1 MRGRAARVFSRT
13 TSKRAKPGPDK
24 SDRTAAHGLLQAAE
38 RDLQQVVLDIHD
50 GPVQDIFSALSQV
63 HLLRIRPELQAGEA
77 SIGLRR
83 VAAAL
88 ERALGEIRSFIGTFR
103 PPEFERRPVGQIVEG
118 LIVQHESITG
128 NSVDLELGEELPE
141 ISVAL
146 KIAIYRILQEA
157 LANATRHADAS
168 EHAVRLMVEGDE
180 LVLEVRDDGRGFDV
194 AGILESESD
203 VGVTG
208 GHFGLRGMRDRVEIM
223 NGTLEIDSG
232 ADGTSVEVRF
242 PIQ

>member
-1 MRGRAARVFSRT
+1 MRGRAARLHART
-13 TSKRAKPGPDK
+13 TSRRAPAGTEK

-88 ERALGEIRSFIGTFR
+88 ERALGEIRSFIGAFR
-103 PPEFERRPVGQIVEG
+103 PPEFERRPVGAIIEG

-128 NSVDLELGEELPE
+128 NTVDLELADDLPE
-141 ISVAL
+141 VSVSL

-157 LANATRHADAS
+157 LANATRHAQS
-168 EHAVRLMVEGDE
+168 TEQFVRMVVEENE
-180 LVLEVRDDGRGFDV
+180 LVLEVRDDGHGFDV
-194 AGILESESD
+194 AGVLESEND

-208 GHFGLRGMRDRVEIM
+208 GHFGLRGMRDRVAIM
-223 NGTLEIDSG
+223 NGSLEIDSG
-232 ADGTSVEVRF
+232 ADGTIVEVRF

>member
-1 MRGRAARVFSRT
+1 MRGRAARLHSRT
-13 TSKRAKPGPDK
+13 TSRRGSSSSDK

-88 ERALGEIRSFIGTFR
+88 ERALTEIRSFIGAFR
-103 PPEFERRPVGQIVEG
+103 PPEFERRPVGAIIEG
-118 LIVQHESITG
+118 LIVQHESFTG
-128 NSVDLELGEELPE
+128 NSVDLELGENLPDV
-141 ISVAL
+141 SVSL

-157 LANATRHADAS
+157 LANATRHAAAS
-168 EHAVRLMVEGDE
+168 EHSVRLTVEEGE
-180 LVLEVRDDGRGFDV
+180 LVLEVRDDGHGFDV
-194 AGILESESD
+194 AGLLESDSD
-203 VGVTG
+203 VGVRG

-223 NGTLEIDSG
+223 NGALEIDSG
-232 ADGTSVEVRF
+232 EDGTSVEVRF

>member
-1 MRGRAARVFSRT
+1 MGA
-13 TSKRAKPGPDK
+13 
-24 SDRTAAHGLLQAAE
+24 
-38 RDLQQVVLDIHD
+38 I
-50 GPVQDIFSALSQV
+50 I
-63 HLLRIRPELQAGEA
+63 
-77 SIGLRR
+77 
-83 VAAAL
+83 
-88 ERALGEIRSFIGTFR
+88 
-103 PPEFERRPVGQIVEG
+103 EG

-128 NSVDLELGEELPE
+128 NAVDLELGENLPE
-141 ISVAL
+141 VSVSL

-157 LANATRHADAS
+157 LANATRHAEAS
-168 EHAVRLMVEGDE
+168 EHSVRLVQEGDE

-203 VGVTG
+203 VGVTA
-208 GHFGLRGMRDRVEIM
+208 GHFGLRGMRDRVAIM

>member
-1 MRGRAARVFSRT
+1 LTEPGARVSSRT
-13 TSKRAKPGPDK
+13 TSRRAPAGSAS
-24 SDRTAAHGLLQAAE
+24 SDRIAARGLLQAAE

-50 GPVQDIFSALSQV
+50 GPVQDIFSALSQI

-88 ERALGEIRSFIGTFR
+88 ERALAEIRSFIGAFR
-103 PPEFERRPVGQIVEG
+103 PPEFERRPVGAIIEG

-128 NSVDLELGEELPE
+128 NVVDLELGENIPDVS
-141 ISVAL
+141 ISV
-146 KIAIYRILQEA
+146 KIALYRILQEA
-157 LANATRHADAS
+157 LANATRHADAT
-168 EHAVRLMVEGDE
+168 EHRVRLVMEGSD
-180 LVLEVRDDGRGFDV
+180 LVLQVRDDGRGFDV
-194 AGILESESD
+194 AGILESDNE
-203 VGVTG
+203 VGVSG

-232 ADGTSVEVRF
+232 EDGTSVQVRL
-242 PIQ
+242 PVL

>member
-1 MRGRAARVFSRT
+1 LRGRAARLHSRT
-13 TSKRAKPGPDK
+13 TSRRGSSGSAK

-88 ERALGEIRSFIGTFR
+88 ERALGEIRSFIGAFR
-103 PPEFERRPVGQIVEG
+103 PPEFE
-118 LIVQHESITG
+118 QHESITG
-128 NSVDLELGEELPE
+128 NSVDLEVGENLPE
-141 ISVAL
+141 VSVSL

-157 LANATRHADAS
+157 LANATRHAEAS
-168 EHAVRLMVEGDE
+168 QHSVRLTVEENE
-180 LVLEVRDDGRGFDV
+180 LVLEVRDDGHGFDV

-203 VGVTG
+203 VGVRG

>member
-1 MRGRAARVFSRT
+1 LKGRGARPTPRT
-13 TSKRAKPGPDK
+13 TSKRAPPGTAK
-24 SDRTAAHGLLQAAE
+24 SDRAAAHGLLQAAE

-83 VAAAL
+83 IAAAL
-88 ERALGEIRSFIGTFR
+88 ERALGEIRSFIGAFR
-103 PPEFERRPVGQIVEG
+103 PPEFERRPVGAIIEG
-118 LIVQHESITG
+118 MVVQHESITG
-128 NSVDLELGEELPE
+128 NTVDLEIGEQLPE
-141 ISVAL
+141 VSVAL

-168 EHAVRLMVEGDE
+168 EHFVRLVTEGNE

-194 AGILESESD
+194 AGVLESESD
-203 VGVTG
+203 VGVSG

>member
-1 MRGRAARVFSRT
+1 MRGRAARLFSRS
-13 TSKRAKPGPDK
+13 TSKRESGADK

-63 HLLRIRPELQAGEA
+63 HLLRMRPELQAGEA

-103 PPEFERRPVGQIVEG
+103 PPEFERRPVGAIIEG
-118 LIVQHESITG
+118 LVVQHESITG
-128 NSVDLELGEELPE
+128 NTVDLEVGENIPE
-141 ISVAL
+141 VSVSL

-157 LANATRHADAS
+157 LANSTRHAQSS
-168 EHAVRLMVEGDE
+168 EHSVRLMVEGEE
-180 LVLEVRDDGRGFDV
+180 LVLEVRDDGHGFDV

-232 ADGTSVEVRF
+232 EDGTSVEVRF

>member
-1 MRGRAARVFSRT
+1 MRGRAARLFSRT
-13 TSKRAKPGPDK
+13 TSKRAKPGPEK

-63 HLLRIRPELQAGEA
+63 HLLRMRPELQAGEA

-88 ERALGEIRSFIGTFR
+88 ERALGEIRSFIGAFR
-103 PPEFERRPVGQIVEG
+103 PPEFERRPVGEIVEG

-128 NSVDLELGEELPE
+128 NSVDLELGENLPE
-141 ISVAL
+141 VSVAL

-157 LANATRHADAS
+157 LANATRHAEAS
-168 EHAVRLMVEGDE
+168 EHSVKLTVIENE

-232 ADGTSVEVRF
+232 ADGTSVEVCF

>member
-1 MRGRAARVFSRT
+1 MKGRGARLTPRT
-13 TSKRAKPGPDK
+13 TSKRAPPGTAK

-83 VAAAL
+83 IAAAL
-88 ERALGEIRSFIGTFR
+88 ERALGEIRSFIGAFR
-103 PPEFERRPVGQIVEG
+103 PPEFERRPVGAIIEG
-118 LIVQHESITG
+118 MVVQHESITG
-128 NSVDLELGEELPE
+128 NTVDLEIGEQLPE
-141 ISVAL
+141 VSVAL

-157 LANATRHADAS
+157 LANATRHAEAS
-168 EHAVRLMVEGDE
+168 EHFVRLVAEGNE

-194 AGILESESD
+194 AGVLESESD
-203 VGVTG
+203 VGVSG

>member
-1 MRGRAARVFSRT
+1 MRGRSARLHSRT
-13 TSKRAKPGPDK
+13 TSRRAPPGTAA

-83 VAAAL
+83 IAAAL
-88 ERALGEIRSFIGTFR
+88 ERALGEIRSFIGAFR
-103 PPEFERRPVGQIVEG
+103 PPEFERRPVGAIIEG
-118 LIVQHESITG
+118 LVVQHESITG
-128 NSVDLELGEELPE
+128 NAVDLEVGENIPE
-141 ISVAL
+141 VSVSL

-168 EHAVRLMVEGDE
+168 EHGVRLVVEGNE

-194 AGILESESD
+194 AGVLESESD
-203 VGVTG
+203 VGVSG

>member
-1 MRGRAARVFSRT
+1 MRGRAARLFSRT
-13 TSKRAKPGPDK
+13 TSKRAKPGPEK

-63 HLLRIRPELQAGEA
+63 HLLRMRPELQAGEA

-88 ERALGEIRSFIGTFR
+88 ERALGEIRSFIGAFR
-103 PPEFERRPVGQIVEG
+103 PPEFERRPVGEIVEG

-128 NSVDLELGEELPE
+128 NSVDLELGENLPE
-141 ISVAL
+141 VSVAL

-168 EHAVRLMVEGDE
+168 EHAVKLTVIENE

-232 ADGTSVEVRF
+232 ADGTSVEVCF

>member
-1 MRGRAARVFSRT
+1 MRGRAARLHSRT
-13 TSKRAKPGPDK
+13 TSKRASPGIAG
-24 SDRTAAHGLLQAAE
+24 SDRDAAHGLLQAAE

-88 ERALGEIRSFIGTFR
+88 ERALGEIRNFIGTFR
-103 PPEFERRPVGQIVEG
+103 PPEFERRPVGAIIEG
-118 LIVQHESITG
+118 LVVQHESITG
-128 NSVDLELGEELPE
+128 NTVDLELGEHIPDV
-141 ISVAL
+141 SVSL

-157 LANATRHADAS
+157 LANATRHAEAS
-168 EHAVRLMVEGDE
+168 EYAVRLIVENEE

-194 AGILESESD
+194 AGILESDSD

-208 GHFGLRGMRDRVEIM
+208 GHFGLRGMRDRVAIM

>member
-1 MRGRAARVFSRT
+1 LRGRASRLHSRT
-13 TSKRAKPGPDK
+13 TSRRAAAGTEQ

-88 ERALGEIRSFIGTFR
+88 ERALGEIRSFIGAFR
-103 PPEFERRPVGQIVEG
+103 PPEFERRPVGAIIEG

-128 NSVDLELGEELPE
+128 NSVDLELVDDLPE
-141 ISVAL
+141 VSVSL

-157 LANATRHADAS
+157 LANATRHAQATQQS
-168 EHAVRLMVEGDE
+168 VRMAVEGDE
-180 LVLEVRDDGRGFDV
+180 LVIEVRDDGHGFDV
-194 AGILESESD
+194 AGVLESESD

-208 GHFGLRGMRDRVEIM
+208 GHFGLRGMRDRVAIM
-223 NGTLEIDSG
+223 NGSLEIDSG
-232 ADGTSVEVRF
+232 EDGTSVEVRF

>member
-1 MRGRAARVFSRT
+1 LTDRTTGLHSRT
-13 TSKRAKPGPDK
+13 SSRRVSPAAEK
-24 SDRTAAHGLLQAAE
+24 SDRAAAHGLLQAAE

-88 ERALGEIRSFIGTFR
+88 ERALGEIRSFIGAFR
-103 PPEFERRPVGQIVEG
+103 PPEFERRHVGAIIEG

-128 NSVDLELGEELPE
+128 NTVDLEVAENLPE
-141 ISVAL
+141 VSISL
-146 KIAIYRILQEA
+146 KIAIYRIVQEA
-157 LANATRHADAS
+157 LANATRHAQAT
-168 EHAVRLMVEGDE
+168 EQLVRMAVVDDE
-180 LVLEVRDDGRGFDV
+180 LVLEVRDNGRGFDV
-194 AGILESESD
+194 AGILESEND

-208 GHFGLRGMRDRVEIM
+208 GHFGLRGMRDRVAIM
-223 NGTLEIDSG
+223 NGTLAIDSSE
-232 ADGTSVEVRF
+232 DGTCVEVRF

>member
-1 MRGRAARVFSRT
+1 MSDRTTGLHSRT
-13 TSKRAKPGPDK
+13 SSKRASPAAEQ
-24 SDRTAAHGLLQAAE
+24 SDRAAAHGLLQAAE
-38 RDLQQVVLDIHD
+38 RDLQQVVLDIHN

-88 ERALGEIRSFIGTFR
+88 ERALGEIRSFIGAFR
-103 PPEFERRPVGQIVEG
+103 PPEFERRPVGAIIEG

-128 NSVDLELGEELPE
+128 NTVNLDVAENIPDVSV
-141 ISVAL
+141 SL
-146 KIAIYRILQEA
+146 KIAIYRIVQEA
-157 LANATRHADAS
+157 LANATRHAQAT
-168 EHAVRLMVEGDE
+168 EQTVRMAVENGE
-180 LVLEVRDDGRGFDV
+180 LVLEVRDNGRGFDV
-194 AGILESESD
+194 VGILESEND

-208 GHFGLRGMRDRVEIM
+208 GHFGLRGMRDRVAIM
-223 NGTLEIDSG
+223 NGTLAIDSSE
-232 ADGTSVEVRF
+232 DGTCVEVRF